1 MHNMFVLSI
10 QGIAQLLERL
20 TAMAHCP
27 KRTHNDAFYV
37 AVDHCFAVKGQGTV
51 LTGTIL
57 NGSIE
62 VGQVGSTSSAL
73 CLHCALQKCSRWH
86 RSLTAGVTAF
96 CH

>member
-1 MHNMFVLSI
+1 LTLIGKTFVFFE

-20 TAMAHCP
+20 TATAHCP
-27 KRTHNDAFYV
+27 KRTHNDAFYM

-51 LTGTIL
+51 LTGTVL

-62 VGQVGSTSSAL
+62 VGQVSISSTAHFFAL
-73 CLHCALQKCSRWH
+73 LTLCIALDS
-86 RSLTAGVTAF
+86 V

>member
-1 MHNMFVLSI
+1 MYITFVLSV

-27 KRTHNDAFYV
+27 KRTHNDAFYM

-51 LTGTIL
+51 LTGTVL

-62 VGQVGSTSSAL
+62 VGQVGSTSSTHSAL
-73 CLHCALQKCSRWH
+73 CLHCALQ
-86 RSLTAGVTAF
+86 
-96 CH
+96 